1 MSAGNPDA
9 SWLPCTWAACMC
21 KPCPSHVLV
30 MPAGDL
36 DLSIRRISA
45 GGTEALGVAPSE
57 ILLQSPSAQCNRLLK
72 VADLQSVSIREEGFE
87 PAAVQVQSTGQLAQ
101 PVLLSA
107 SRGTLHCGARL
118 TGS

>member
-1 MSAGNPDA
+1 MPVSFPSTVTA
-9 SWLPCTWAACMC
+9 WMKC
-21 KPCPSHVLV
+21 KPCPSQSLV

-57 ILLQSPSAQCNRLLK
+57 ILLQSPSAQCNRLLR

-87 PAAVQVQSTGQLAQ
+87 PAAVQVQSATQLA
-101 PVLLSA
+101 
-107 SRGTLHCGARL
+107 TLAGHAKCL
-118 TGS
+118 

>member
-1 MSAGNPDA
+1 MCMTAGKPDA
-9 SWLPCTWAACMC
+9 SQLSKYLDSFNGNA
-21 KPCPSHVLV
+21 SHAHSMFLV

-72 VADLQSVSIREEGFE
+72 VADLQSVSIREEGFV
-87 PAAVQVQSTGQLAQ
+87 PAAVQVRSTSQLGNLAG
-101 PVLLSA
+101 PA
-107 SRGTLHCGARL
+107 ERL
-118 TGS
+118 

>member
-1 MSAGNPDA
+1 MKG
-9 SWLPCTWAACMC
+9 
-21 KPCPSHVLV
+21 KPCLSQSLV

-57 ILLQSPSAQCNRLLK
+57 ILLQSPSAQCNRLLR

-87 PAAVQVQSTGQLAQ
+87 PAAVQVQSATQLT
-101 PVLLSA
+101 
-107 SRGTLHCGARL
+107 TLPGHARCL
-118 TGS
+118 